1 MQGICDVVGGFLL
14 CSVLFYFIA
23 FLFSSCYC
31 VFLLSAFT
39 IYCCSQFWC
48 GFHHWTWFSRVS
60 SVELANQEFGVGD
73 MLRRFPSVILWFMPY
88 GDSILQLS
96 PMGVGIQNV
105 FYFVLLFSIDFN
117 RGEVDSVCV
126 ESIQDDGT
134 LVA

>member
-1 MQGICDVVGGFLL
+1 M
-14 CSVLFYFIA
+14 
-23 FLFSSCYC
+23 
-31 VFLLSAFT
+31 
-39 IYCCSQFWC
+39 
-48 GFHHWTWFSRVS
+48 
-60 SVELANQEFGVGD
+60 ELANQEFGVGD